1 MLDTGKATRE
11 KWEDEPRSAP
21 RAIAPVSPVR
31 PRLGP
36 LLFLSGACALVY
48 QVAWFREFRLI
59 FGASTAATAA
69 VLALFTAGL
78 GAGGLFFGGRADRHP
93 NPAALYARL
102 ELGIAVSSAATPAL
116 LWLARKGYVAL
127 GGTAAL
133 GMSAGTAVRLV
144 LSALV
149 LAVPT
154 FLMGGTLPSAAR
166 AALSDD
172 DTGRRGVG
180 WLYGVNTLG
189 AVAGC
194 AVANFALIEALGTR
208 STLWL
213 ASSVNVAVG
222 LGAAFVAR
230 GLRGVPAARSPGA
243 GAGAADDPLVGRFAL
258 VAAATVGVAFFVME
272 IVWYRMLG
280 PILGGTIFTFGL
292 ILAVA
297 LLGIALGGAWYGVL
311 EKHRPPTL
319 AAFAAT
325 TVAEAVC
332 MAAPY
337 AGGDRVAALALAL
350 RPAGFVGFGGLVL
363 GWAVVAAVVVL
374 PAATVAGL
382 QFPMLIGLL
391 GSGRSGVG
399 RQTGLAYASNT
410 AGAIAGS
417 LLGGFVLL
425 PAWGALGCWRAVVV
439 SLAVLGVVAAFVAG
453 RRGASLPRL
462 VLPAVGAGLAMTLV
476 RLPGPSASWRHS
488 PIGVGRVPVEAMA
501 SANDWHNWVSGER
514 RAIEWETDGVESTVA
529 LSHRA
534 GLAFVVNGKVDG
546 HIRADAPTQVM
557 SGMLGAILHRSPKTA
572 LVIGLG
578 TGSSAGWLGAVPELE
593 KIDVVELEPSV
604 MRVAKDCAVVN
615 RDVMDNPKVHVVVG
629 DAREVLLTSRERYDL
644 VFSEPSN
651 PYRAGIASLFT
662 REYYRE
668 VKTRLDKR
676 GLFLQWVQAYDVDS
690 RTVRMIYATL
700 ASVFPSVETWELGA
714 NDLLLVASDEPPS
727 YDAKEL
733 RAKIE
738 REPYRTALSA
748 TWRAI
753 DLEGFLGHFV
763 ARSSLARN
771 IAEQESLL
779 NTDDRTLVEFAFAR
793 TANHRGGFDAVEV
806 FATSRARG
814 EDRPAI
820 VGDVDWDRVEDERIT
835 FRTSEGEQA
844 APPPTLKAAQRARAA
859 AQAHYLS
866 GRWRETVATWQSQSR
881 EPEDPTELAMMAETT
896 AELGDESAPGYEA
909 RLRALEP
916 AEADAVRAR
925 LLARQGHFEDAMEA
939 LEAAFAAHRID
950 PWPWPVVMRHAV
962 ELAADLA
969 TKDVALAARAYAALS
984 QPFAGH
990 LLEEPRS
997 DAMLVAAG
1005 QLPLEK
1011 ACVEALSSLE
1021 PHVPWRLS
1029 VLSWRSRCYDT
1040 QNHALAPR
1048 AARELIEYLGEEAV
1062 PFGIGLTEVEL
1073 R

>member
-1 MLDTGKATRE
+1 MQNRAGEALR
-11 KWEDEPRSAP
+11 DEWTHRQASVSRSGVAP
-21 RAIAPVSPVR
+21 APVR
-31 PRLGP
+31 ARLGL
-36 LLFLSGACALVY
+36 LLFGSGACALVY

-59 FGASTAATAA
+59 FGVSTAATAA

-78 GAGGLFFGGRADRHP
+78 GAGGLYFGARADQHP

-102 ELGIAVSSAATPAL
+102 EFGIAASSAATPAW

-127 GGTAAL
+127 GGTEAL
-133 GMSAGTAVRLV
+133 GLWVGTVLRLV
-144 LSALV
+144 LSAVV

-172 DTGRRGVG
+172 DSGRRGVG
-180 WLYGVNTLG
+180 WLYGINTLG
-189 AVAGC
+189 AVTGC
-194 AVANFALIEALGTR
+194 AVANFVLLEALGTR

-213 ASSVNVAVG
+213 ASAVNVIVA
-222 LGAAFVAR
+222 LAAAAVAR
-230 GLRGVPAARSPGA
+230 ASYVPPPPSLPRAQVTG
-243 GAGAADDPLVGRFAL
+243 PLVGRFAL
-258 VAAATVGVAFFVME
+258 AAAGVVGVAFFVME

-292 ILAVA
+292 ILAIA
-297 LLGIALGGAWYGVL
+297 LLGIALGGACYGAL
-311 EKHRPPTL
+311 EKHRAPTL
-319 AAFAAT
+319 EVFAAT
-325 TVAEAVC
+325 TVAEAVL

-337 AGGDRVAALALAL
+337 ALGDRVAALALAL

-363 GWAVVAAVVVL
+363 GWSVVAGLVVL
-374 PAATVAGL
+374 PAAFVAGL

-391 GSGRSGVG
+391 GSGRAGVG
-399 RQTGLAYASNT
+399 RETGLAYASNT
-410 AGAIAGS
+410 LGAMAGS

-425 PAWGALGCWRAVVV
+425 PSWGALGCWRAVVV
-439 SLAVLGVVAAFVAG
+439 LLAALGVVAAFLAG

-462 VLPAVGAGLAMTLV
+462 VVPAVGAGLAITMI
-476 RLPGPSASWRHS
+476 RLAGPSAAWRHS

-501 SANDWHNWVSGER
+501 SANDWHNWVNGER

-529 LSHRA
+529 LSNRA

-557 SGMLGAILHRSPKTA
+557 SGMLGAILHPAPKTA

-593 KIDVVELEPSV
+593 RVDVVELEPSIE
-604 MRVAKDCAVVN
+604 RVAKDCAVVN
-615 RDVMDNPKVHVVVG
+615 RDVMDNPKVRIVVG
-629 DAREVLLTSRERYDL
+629 DAREVLLTSAGRYDL

-668 VKTRLDKR
+668 VKTRLEKG

-690 RTVRMIYATL
+690 RTVRTVYATL
-700 ASVFPSVETWELGA
+700 ASVFASVETWELGA
-714 NDLLLVASDEPPS
+714 NDLLLVASNEPVS
-727 YDAKEL
+727 YDAALL

-753 DLEGFLGHFV
+753 DLEGFLAHFA
-763 ARSSLARN
+763 ARSTLARN
-771 IAEQESLL
+771 IAEQEPLL

-806 FATSRARG
+806 FATARARG

-820 VGDVDWDRVEDERIT
+820 AGDVAWDRVEDARIT
-835 FRTSEGEQA
+835 FKTSEGEQA
-844 APPPTLKAAQRARAA
+844 APPPTLNAAQRARAA
-859 AQAHYLS
+859 AQANYLA

-881 EPEDPTELAMMAETT
+881 EPEDPTELAMMAETL
-896 AELGDESAPGYEA
+896 AELGDEAALGYEA
-909 RLRALEP
+909 RLRP
-916 AEADAVRAR
+916 FQSAEADAVRAR
-925 LLARQGHFEDAMEA
+925 LLARQGHLEDAMEA
-939 LEAAFAAHRID
+939 LEAAFAAHRVD

-969 TKDVALAARAYAALS
+969 TKDASLAARAYTALS
-984 QPFAGH
+984 QPFAGR
-990 LLEEPRS
+990 LLEEART

-1005 QLPLEK
+1005 QMPLEK

-1029 VLSWRSRCYDT
+1029 VLSWRSRCYEAT
-1040 QNHALAPR
+1040 NHVLAPR
-1048 AARELIEYLGEEAV
+1048 AARELVEYIGEEAV
-1062 PFGIGLTEVEL
+1062 PFGLGLTEVEL